1 MRGIYTQMDLRTLR
15 YFTVVAEEL
24 NITHAAERLCM
35 SQPPLSNQMK
45 ALEEE
50 LGVKLFIRGKRQL
63 QLTDAG
69 RLLLLRA
76 TQILDMTEKA
86 QHEVMSLEG
95 GMSGTINL
103 GIVEGRAPFLIAR
116 WISGFKEEFPNVK
129 YSMWNGSSDDV
140 LDRLRQGLV
149 DLAVIAAPYDTEHLE
164 GIPVGRGP
172 WVAIMSRTNELAQLP
187 GDTIPLQSLAGKP
200 LIVPSRPS
208 RIDAIRAWFAEAG
221 AEPNIICTLSNY
233 LDAVAMSELDIGITI
248 FPRTTY
254 TPNDLLVTKIITEP
268 ARQIEY
274 VLVRMKNR
282 EPSELMTEF
291 INFVRDTEDT
301 TAADPG
307 FSEILKNEYVPPVDT
322 PYL

>member
-1 MRGIYTQMDLRTLR
+1 MDLRTLK

-76 TQILDMTEKA
+76 TQILDMTDKA

-116 WISGFKEEFPNVK
+116 WISGFKEEFPKVK

-164 GIPVGRGP
+164 GITVGRGP
-172 WVAIMSRTNELAQLP
+172 WVAIMSRTNELAQIP
-187 GDTIPLQSLAGKP
+187 GDEIPLQSLAGKP

-208 RIDAIRAWFAEAG
+208 RIDAIRAWFAEAD

-274 VLVRMKNR
+274 VLVGMKNR

-301 TAADPG
+301 TADDPG
-307 FSEILKNEYVPPVDT
+307 FSEILKNEYVPPENT

>member
-1 MRGIYTQMDLRTLR
+1 MDLRTLK

-35 SQPPLSNQMK
+35 SQPPLSYQMK

-76 TQILDMTEKA
+76 TQILDMTDKA
-86 QHEVMSLEG
+86 QHEVMSLEV

-116 WISGFKEEFPNVK
+116 WISGFKEEFPKVK

-164 GIPVGRGP
+164 GITVGRGP
-172 WVAIMSRTNELAQLP
+172 WVAIMSRTNELAQIP
-187 GDTIPLQSLAGKP
+187 GDEIPLQSLAGKP

-208 RIDAIRAWFAEAG
+208 RIDAIRAWFAEAD

-301 TAADPG
+301 TADDPG
-307 FSEILKNEYVPPVDT
+307 FSEILKNEYVPPEDT

>member
-1 MRGIYTQMDLRTLR
+1 MDLRTLR

-50 LGVKLFIRGKRQL
+50 LGTKLFIRGKRQL

-103 GIVEGRAPFLIAR
+103 GIVEGRAPFLTAR
-116 WISGFKEEFPNVK
+116 WIAGFKEEFPNVK

-164 GIPVGRGP
+164 GITVGRGP
-172 WVAIMSRTNELAQLP
+172 WVAIMSRSNELA
-187 GDTIPLQSLAGKP
+187 GGSDTIPLKSLAGKP

-208 RIDAIRAWFAEAG
+208 RIDAIRAWFAEAD

-248 FPRTTY
+248 FPRSTY
-254 TPNDLLVTKIITEP
+254 TPNDLLVTKIITDP
-268 ARQIEY
+268 AKQIEY

-282 EPSELMTEF
+282 EPSELMNEF
-291 INFVRDTEDT
+291 INYVRDTEDT
-301 TAADPG
+301 TAADPD
-307 FSEILKNEYVPPVDT
+307 FSEILKNEYVPPEGT

>member
-1 MRGIYTQMDLRTLR
+1 MDLRTLK
-15 YFTVVAEEL
+15 YFTIVAEEL

-76 TQILDMTEKA
+76 TQILDMTDKA

-116 WISGFKEEFPNVK
+116 WISGFKEEFPKVK

-164 GIPVGRGP
+164 GITVGRGP
-172 WVAIMSRTNELAQLP
+172 WVAIMSRTNELAQIP
-187 GDTIPLQSLAGKP
+187 GDEIPLQSLAGKP

-208 RIDAIRAWFAEAG
+208 RIDAIRAWFAEAD

-301 TAADPG
+301 TADDPG
-307 FSEILKNEYVPPVDT
+307 FSEILKNEYVPPEDT

>member
-1 MRGIYTQMDLRTLR
+1 MDLRTLK

-76 TQILDMTEKA
+76 TQILDMTDKA

-116 WISGFKEEFPNVK
+116 WISGFKEEFPKVK

-164 GIPVGRGP
+164 GITVGRGP
-172 WVAIMSRTNELAQLP
+172 WVAIMSRTNELAQIP
-187 GDTIPLQSLAGKP
+187 GDEIPLQSLAGKP

-208 RIDAIRAWFAEAG
+208 RIDAIRAWFAEAD

-233 LDAVAMSELDIGITI
+233 LDAVAMPELDIGITI

-301 TAADPG
+301 TADDPG
-307 FSEILKNEYVPPVDT
+307 FSEILKNEYVPPEDT

>member
-1 MRGIYTQMDLRTLR
+1 MDLRTLR

-45 ALEEE
+45 AIEEE

-76 TQILDMTEKA
+76 TQILDMSEKA

-116 WISGFKEEFPNVK
+116 WIAGFKEEFPNVK

-164 GIPVGRGP
+164 GITVGRGP
-172 WVAIMSRTNELAQLP
+172 WVAIMSRTNELALLP
-187 GDTIPLQSLAGKP
+187 GDEIPLQSLAGKP

-208 RIDAIRAWFAEAG
+208 RINAIRSWFTEAG
-221 AEPNIICTLSNY
+221 AEPSIICTLSNY

-301 TAADPG
+301 TADDPG

>member
-1 MRGIYTQMDLRTLR
+1 MDLRTLK

-76 TQILDMTEKA
+76 TQILDMTDKA

-116 WISGFKEEFPNVK
+116 WISGFKEEFPKVK

-140 LDRLRQGLV
+140 LDGLRQGLV

-164 GIPVGRGP
+164 GITVGRGP
-172 WVAIMSRTNELAQLP
+172 WLAIMSRTNELAQIP
-187 GDTIPLQSLAGKP
+187 GDEIPLQSLAGKP

-208 RIDAIRAWFAEAG
+208 RIDAIRAWFAEAD

-301 TAADPG
+301 TADDPG
-307 FSEILKNEYVPPVDT
+307 FSEILKNEYVPPEDT

>member
-1 MRGIYTQMDLRTLR
+1 MDLRTLK

-63 QLTDAG
+63 QLTYAG

-76 TQILDMTEKA
+76 TQILDMTDKA

-116 WISGFKEEFPNVK
+116 WISGFKEEFPKVK

-164 GIPVGRGP
+164 GITVGRGP
-172 WVAIMSRTNELAQLP
+172 WVAIMSRTNELAQIP
-187 GDTIPLQSLAGKP
+187 GDEIPLQSLAGKP

-208 RIDAIRAWFAEAG
+208 RIDAIRAWFAEAD

-301 TAADPG
+301 TADDPG
-307 FSEILKNEYVPPVDT
+307 FSEILKNEYVPPEDT

>member
-1 MRGIYTQMDLRTLR
+1 MDLRTLK

-76 TQILDMTEKA
+76 TQILDMTDKA

-116 WISGFKEEFPNVK
+116 WISGFKEEFSKVK

-164 GIPVGRGP
+164 GITVGRGP
-172 WVAIMSRTNELAQLP
+172 WVAIMSRTNELAQIP
-187 GDTIPLQSLAGKP
+187 GDEIPLQSLAGKP

-208 RIDAIRAWFAEAG
+208 RIDAIRAWFAEAD

-301 TAADPG
+301 TADDPG
-307 FSEILKNEYVPPVDT
+307 FSEILKNEYVPPEDT

>member
-1 MRGIYTQMDLRTLR
+1 MDLRTLK

-76 TQILDMTEKA
+76 TQILDMTDKA

-116 WISGFKEEFPNVK
+116 WISGFKEEFPKVK

-164 GIPVGRGP
+164 GITVGRGP
-172 WVAIMSRTNELAQLP
+172 WVAIMSRTNELAQIP
-187 GDTIPLQSLAGKP
+187 GDEIPLQSLAGKP

-208 RIDAIRAWFAEAG
+208 RIDAIRAWFAEAD

-301 TAADPG
+301 PADDPG
-307 FSEILKNEYVPPVDT
+307 FSEILKNEYVPPEDT

>member
-1 MRGIYTQMDLRTLR
+1 
-15 YFTVVAEEL
+15 
-24 NITHAAERLCM
+24 
-35 SQPPLSNQMK
+35 
-45 ALEEE
+45 
-50 LGVKLFIRGKRQL
+50 
-63 QLTDAG
+63 
-69 RLLLLRA
+69 
-76 TQILDMTEKA
+76 
-86 QHEVMSLEG
+86 MSLEG

-116 WISGFKEEFPNVK
+116 WIAGFKEEFPNVK

-164 GIPVGRGP
+164 GITVGRGP

-187 GDTIPLQSLAGKP
+187 GDEISLQSLAGKP

-208 RIDAIRAWFAEAG
+208 RIDAIRAWFSEAG
-221 AEPNIICTLSNY
+221 AEPKIICTLSNY
-233 LDAVAMSELDIGITI
+233 LDAIAMSELDIGITI

-301 TAADPG
+301 TADDPG
-307 FSEILKNEYVPPVDT
+307 FSEILKNEYVPPADT

>member
-1 MRGIYTQMDLRTLR
+1 MDLRTLK

-50 LGVKLFIRGKRQL
+50 LVVKLFIRGKRQL

-76 TQILDMTEKA
+76 TQILDMTDKA

-116 WISGFKEEFPNVK
+116 WISGFKEEFPKVK

-164 GIPVGRGP
+164 GITVGRGP
-172 WVAIMSRTNELAQLP
+172 WVAIMSRTNELAQIP
-187 GDTIPLQSLAGKP
+187 GDEIPLQSLAGKP

-208 RIDAIRAWFAEAG
+208 RIDAIRAWFAEAD

-301 TAADPG
+301 TADDTG
-307 FSEILKNEYVPPVDT
+307 FSEILKNEYVPPEDT

>member
-1 MRGIYTQMDLRTLR
+1 MDLRTLK

-24 NITHAAERLCM
+24 NITHEAERLCM

-76 TQILDMTEKA
+76 TQILDMTDKA

-116 WISGFKEEFPNVK
+116 WISGFKEEFPKVK

-164 GIPVGRGP
+164 GITVGRGP
-172 WVAIMSRTNELAQLP
+172 WVAIMSRTNELAQIP
-187 GDTIPLQSLAGKP
+187 GDEIPLQSLAGKP

-208 RIDAIRAWFAEAG
+208 RIDAIRAWFAEAD

-301 TAADPG
+301 TADDPG
-307 FSEILKNEYVPPVDT
+307 FSEILKNEYVPPEDT

>member
-1 MRGIYTQMDLRTLR
+1 MDLRTLK

-35 SQPPLSNQMK
+35 SQPPLSNQIK

-76 TQILDMTEKA
+76 TQILDMTDKA

-116 WISGFKEEFPNVK
+116 WISGFKEEFPKVK

-164 GIPVGRGP
+164 GITVGRGP
-172 WVAIMSRTNELAQLP
+172 WVAIMSRTNELAQIP
-187 GDTIPLQSLAGKP
+187 GDEIPLQSLAGKP

-208 RIDAIRAWFAEAG
+208 RIDAIRAWFAEAD

-301 TAADPG
+301 TADDPG
-307 FSEILKNEYVPPVDT
+307 FSEILKNEYVPPEDT

>member
-1 MRGIYTQMDLRTLR
+1 MDLRTLK

-76 TQILDMTEKA
+76 TQILDMTDKA

-116 WISGFKEEFPNVK
+116 WISGFKEEFPKVK

-164 GIPVGRGP
+164 GITVGRGP
-172 WVAIMSRTNELAQLP
+172 WVAIMSRTNELAQIP
-187 GDTIPLQSLAGKP
+187 GDEIPLQSLAGKP

-208 RIDAIRAWFAEAG
+208 RIDAIRAWFAEAD

-301 TAADPG
+301 TADDPG
-307 FSEILKNEYVPPVDT
+307 FSEILKNEYVPPEDT

>member
-1 MRGIYTQMDLRTLR
+1 MDLRTLK

-50 LGVKLFIRGKRQL
+50 LVVKLFIRGKRQL

-76 TQILDMTEKA
+76 TQILDMTDKA

-116 WISGFKEEFPNVK
+116 WISGFKEEFPKVK

-164 GIPVGRGP
+164 GITVGRGP
-172 WVAIMSRTNELAQLP
+172 WVAIMSRTNELAQIP
-187 GDTIPLQSLAGKP
+187 GDEIPLQSLAGKP

-208 RIDAIRAWFAEAG
+208 RIDAIRAWFAEAD

-301 TAADPG
+301 TADDPG
-307 FSEILKNEYVPPVDT
+307 FSEILKNEYVPPEDT

>member
-1 MRGIYTQMDLRTLR
+1 MDLRTLR

-86 QHEVMSLEG
+86 QREVMSLEG

-164 GIPVGRGP
+164 GITVGRGP

-187 GDTIPLQSLAGKP
+187 GDEISLQSLAGKP

-233 LDAVAMSELDIGITI
+233 LDAIAMSELDIGITI

-282 EPSELMTEF
+282 EPTELMTEF

-301 TAADPG
+301 TADDPG
-307 FSEILKNEYVPPVDT
+307 FSEILKNEYVPPADT

>member
-1 MRGIYTQMDLRTLR
+1 MDLRTLK

-76 TQILDMTEKA
+76 TQILDITDKA

-116 WISGFKEEFPNVK
+116 WISGFKEEFPKVK

-164 GIPVGRGP
+164 GITVGRGP
-172 WVAIMSRTNELAQLP
+172 WVAIMSRTNELAQIP
-187 GDTIPLQSLAGKP
+187 GDEIPLQSLAGKP

-208 RIDAIRAWFAEAG
+208 RIDAIRAWFAEAD

-301 TAADPG
+301 TADDPG
-307 FSEILKNEYVPPVDT
+307 FSEILKNEYVPPEDT

>member
-1 MRGIYTQMDLRTLR
+1 MDLRTLR

-86 QHEVMSLEG
+86 QREVMSLEG

-116 WISGFKEEFPNVK
+116 WIAGFKEEFPNVK

-164 GIPVGRGP
+164 GITVGRGP

-187 GDTIPLQSLAGKP
+187 GDEISLQSLAGKP

-208 RIDAIRAWFAEAG
+208 RIDAIRAWFSEAG
-221 AEPNIICTLSNY
+221 AELKIICTLSNY
-233 LDAVAMSELDIGITI
+233 LDAIAMSELDIGITI

-301 TAADPG
+301 TADDPG
-307 FSEILKNEYVPPVDT
+307 FSEILKNEYVPPADT

>member
-1 MRGIYTQMDLRTLR
+1 MDLRTLK

-76 TQILDMTEKA
+76 TQILDMTDKA

-116 WISGFKEEFPNVK
+116 WISGFKEEFPKVK

-164 GIPVGRGP
+164 GITVGRGP
-172 WVAIMSRTNELAQLP
+172 WVAIMSRTNELAQIP
-187 GDTIPLQSLAGKP
+187 GDEIPLQSLAGKP

-208 RIDAIRAWFAEAG
+208 RIDAIRAWFAEAD

-282 EPSELMTEF
+282 EPSALMTEF

-301 TAADPG
+301 TADDPG
-307 FSEILKNEYVPPVDT
+307 FSEILKNEYVPPDDT

>member
-1 MRGIYTQMDLRTLR
+1 MDLRTLK

-76 TQILDMTEKA
+76 TQILDMTDKA

-116 WISGFKEEFPNVK
+116 WISGFKEEFPKVK

-164 GIPVGRGP
+164 GITVGRGP
-172 WVAIMSRTNELAQLP
+172 WVAIMSRTNELAQIP
-187 GDTIPLQSLAGKP
+187 GDEIPLQSLAGKP

-208 RIDAIRAWFAEAG
+208 RIGAIRAWFAEAD

-301 TAADPG
+301 TADDPG
-307 FSEILKNEYVPPVDT
+307 FSEILKNEYVPPEDT

>member
-1 MRGIYTQMDLRTLR
+1 MDLRTLK

-76 TQILDMTEKA
+76 TQILDMTDKA

-116 WISGFKEEFPNVK
+116 WISGFKEEFPKVK

-164 GIPVGRGP
+164 GITVGRGP
-172 WVAIMSRTNELAQLP
+172 WVAIMSRTNELAQIP
-187 GDTIPLQSLAGKP
+187 GDEIPLQSLAGKP

-208 RIDAIRAWFAEAG
+208 RIDAIRAWFAEAD
-221 AEPNIICTLSNY
+221 AEPIIICTLSNY

-301 TAADPG
+301 TADDPG
-307 FSEILKNEYVPPVDT
+307 FSEILKNEYVPPEDT

>member
-1 MRGIYTQMDLRTLR
+1 MDLRTLK

-24 NITHAAERLCM
+24 NITHAAERMCM

-76 TQILDMTEKA
+76 TQILDMTDKA

-116 WISGFKEEFPNVK
+116 WISGFKEEFPKVK

-164 GIPVGRGP
+164 GITVGRGP
-172 WVAIMSRTNELAQLP
+172 WVAIMSRTNELAQIP
-187 GDTIPLQSLAGKP
+187 GDEIPLQSLAGKP

-208 RIDAIRAWFAEAG
+208 RIDAIRAWFAEAD

-301 TAADPG
+301 TADDPG
-307 FSEILKNEYVPPVDT
+307 FSEILKNEYVPPEDT

>member
-1 MRGIYTQMDLRTLR
+1 MDLRTLR

-86 QHEVMSLEG
+86 QREVMSLEG

-116 WISGFKEEFPNVK
+116 WIAGFKEEFPNVK

-164 GIPVGRGP
+164 GITVGRGP

-187 GDTIPLQSLAGKP
+187 GDEISLQSLAGKP

-233 LDAVAMSELDIGITI
+233 LDAIAMSELDIGITI

-282 EPSELMTEF
+282 EPTELMTEF

-301 TAADPG
+301 TADDPG

>member
-1 MRGIYTQMDLRTLR
+1 MDLRTLK

-76 TQILDMTEKA
+76 TQILDMTDKA

-116 WISGFKEEFPNVK
+116 WISGFKEEFPKVK

-164 GIPVGRGP
+164 GITVGRGP
-172 WVAIMSRTNELAQLP
+172 WVAIMSRTNELAQIP
-187 GDTIPLQSLAGKP
+187 GDEISLQSLAGKP

-208 RIDAIRAWFAEAG
+208 RIDAIRAWFAEAD

-301 TAADPG
+301 TADDPG
-307 FSEILKNEYVPPVDT
+307 FSEILKNEYVPPEDT

>member
-1 MRGIYTQMDLRTLR
+1 MDLRTLR

-86 QHEVMSLEG
+86 QREVMSLEG

-116 WISGFKEEFPNVK
+116 WIAGFKEEFPNVK

-164 GIPVGRGP
+164 GFTVGRGP
-172 WVAIMSRTNELAQLP
+172 LVAIMSRTNELAQLP
-187 GDTIPLQSLAGKP
+187 GDEISLQSLAGKP

-208 RIDAIRAWFAEAG
+208 RIDAIRAWFSEAG
-221 AEPNIICTLSNY
+221 AEPKIICTLSNY
-233 LDAVAMSELDIGITI
+233 LDAIAMSELDIGITI

-301 TAADPG
+301 TADDPG
-307 FSEILKNEYVPPVDT
+307 FSEILKNEYVPPADT

>member
-1 MRGIYTQMDLRTLR
+1 MDLRTLR

-50 LGVKLFIRGKRQL
+50 LGTKLFIRGKRQL

-103 GIVEGRAPFLIAR
+103 GIVEGRAPFLTAR
-116 WISGFKEEFPNVK
+116 WIAGFKEEFPNVK

-164 GIPVGRGP
+164 GITVGRGP
-172 WVAIMSRTNELAQLP
+172 WVAIMSRTNELAQIP
-187 GDTIPLQSLAGKP
+187 GDEIPLQSLAGKP

-208 RIDAIRAWFAEAG
+208 RIDAIRAWFAEAD

-301 TAADPG
+301 TADDPG
-307 FSEILKNEYVPPVDT
+307 FSEILKNEYVPPENT

>member
-1 MRGIYTQMDLRTLR
+1 MDLRTLK

-76 TQILDMTEKA
+76 PQILDMTDKA

-116 WISGFKEEFPNVK
+116 WISGFKEEFPKVK

-164 GIPVGRGP
+164 GITVGRGP
-172 WVAIMSRTNELAQLP
+172 WVAIMSRTNELAQIP
-187 GDTIPLQSLAGKP
+187 GDEIPLQSLAGKP

-208 RIDAIRAWFAEAG
+208 RIDAIRAWFAEAD

-301 TAADPG
+301 TADDPG
-307 FSEILKNEYVPPVDT
+307 FSEILKNEYVPPEDT

>member
-1 MRGIYTQMDLRTLR
+1 MDLRTLK

-45 ALEEE
+45 LLEEE
-50 LGVKLFIRGKRQL
+50 LGTKLFIRGKRQL
-63 QLTDAG
+63 QLTEAG
-69 RLLLLRA
+69 RLLLRRA
-76 TQILDMTEKA
+76 RQILNMADKTR
-86 QHEVMSLEG
+86 HEVMSLDG

-103 GIVEGRAPFLIAR
+103 GMVEGRAPFLAAR
-116 WISGFKEEFPNVK
+116 WISGFKEEFPNVS
-129 YSMWNGSSDDV
+129 YSLWNGSSDDV
-140 LDRLRQGLV
+140 LERMRQGLL
-149 DLAVIAAPYDTEHLE
+149 DLAIIAAPYDTEHLA
-164 GIPVGRGP
+164 GLPVGRGP
-172 WVAIMSRTNELAQLP
+172 WVAIMSRSNPLAAG
-187 GDTIPLQSLAGKP
+187 GDSIALKSLDSQP

-221 AEPNIICTLSNY
+221 AEPNILCTMSNY
-233 LDAVAMSELDIGITI
+233 LDAIALAELDAGIVI

-254 TPNDLLVTKIITEP
+254 TPNDLLVTKRIIEP

-274 VLVRMKNR
+274 VLVRMKSR
-282 EPSELMTEF
+282 EPSALITEF

-301 TAADPG
+301 TADTPEFG
-307 FSEILKNEYVPPVDT
+307 EILKNVYVPPEDT

>member
-1 MRGIYTQMDLRTLR
+1 MDLRTLK

-76 TQILDMTEKA
+76 TQILDMTDKA
-86 QHEVMSLEG
+86 QHEVMSLEV

-116 WISGFKEEFPNVK
+116 WISGFKEEFPKVK

-164 GIPVGRGP
+164 GITVGRGP
-172 WVAIMSRTNELAQLP
+172 WVAIMSRTNELAQIP
-187 GDTIPLQSLAGKP
+187 GDEIPLQSLAGKP

-208 RIDAIRAWFAEAG
+208 RIDAIRAWFAEAD

-301 TAADPG
+301 TADDPG
-307 FSEILKNEYVPPVDT
+307 FSEILKNEYVPPEDT

>member
-1 MRGIYTQMDLRTLR
+1 MDLRTLK

-24 NITHAAERLCM
+24 NITHAAERMCM

-45 ALEEE
+45 AIEEE

-76 TQILDMTEKA
+76 TQILDMTDKA

-116 WISGFKEEFPNVK
+116 WISGFKEEFPKVK

-164 GIPVGRGP
+164 GITVGRGP
-172 WVAIMSRTNELAQLP
+172 WVAIMSRTNELAQIP
-187 GDTIPLQSLAGKP
+187 GDEIPLQSLAGKP

-208 RIDAIRAWFAEAG
+208 RIDAIRAWFAEAD

-301 TAADPG
+301 TADDPG
-307 FSEILKNEYVPPVDT
+307 FSEILKNEYVPPEDT